1 MKIEQNAAYGK
12 VTVAAYPFRVLG
24 KNCSQSMKHLY
35 HSLVDLSKSFPVYMV
50 GCTWFSYQNIIL
62 TLLHYSVVLWKWP
75 WSTHFE
81 NQKSWRSKILHK
93 LHLSGSNFQT
103 YLSVRINAS
112 YISTKETKLAFQ
124 TAIYPLLYFIQYWL
138 LLYLYIP
145 VLVQTLKSI
154 IQLGIFEIRVCICVK
169 AE

>member
-62 TLLHYSVVLWKWP
+62 TLLHYSLVTSSDLETDHEILTLTMKNGEDRKYFINNTFRSQTFKLISLW
-75 WSTHFE
+75 
-81 NQKSWRSKILHK
+81 
-93 LHLSGSNFQT
+93 
-103 YLSVRINAS
+103 RIKVS
-112 YISTKETKLAFQ
+112 FISTKETKLTFQ
-124 TAIYPLLYFIQYWL
+124 TTIYPILYFIQYWL
-138 LLYLYIP
+138 LLYL
-145 VLVQTLKSI
+145 
-154 IQLGIFEIRVCICVK
+154 
-169 AE
+169 